1 MVLERLYV
9 IPHGDEIIDMPDQES
24 IEMHD
29 KIKEIAKGDNSDSII
44 ILTPHGISLSSGIP
58 IINTENLHGE
68 YSTKTA
74 RLISDH
80 KTDKEI
86 VRNIA
91 AEFGKEMVTV
101 NFATSSGP
109 LSVFPEDFGTIIPLT
124 FFGRQKISIISQPR
138 ISDNAKL
145 MHLGRSIWNT
155 VDSMDIKISVIF
167 SADQAHTHSKSGP
180 YGYSEY
186 AKLYENKI
194 KGYLER
200 GSLDGIE
207 NMEQG
212 IIVEAK
218 PDSYWNMV
226 ILNGFLKNSG
236 MQISFDY
243 YYVENYFGMMLAHG
257 VQ

>member
-1 MVLERLYV
+1 MALERLYV
-9 IPHGDEIIDMPDQES
+9 IPHGDEIIDVPNQKSRELR
-24 IEMHD
+24 D
-29 KIKEIAKGDNSDSII
+29 KIIEVTRGDNSDSII
-44 ILTPHGISLSSGIP
+44 VLTPHGMTLSSGIP

-68 YSTKTA
+68 YSTKTV
-74 RLISDH
+74 RLVSDH
-80 KTDKEI
+80 KTNKEI

-91 AEFGKEMVTV
+91 AEFGREMVTV

-124 FFGRQKISIISQPR
+124 FFEKQKISIISQPR
-138 ISDNAKL
+138 ISDPEKL
-145 MHLGRSIWNT
+145 MRLGRNIWNT
-155 VDSMDIKISVIF
+155 VDSMNVKISVIF

-194 KGYLER
+194 KGYFQR
-200 GSLDGIE
+200 GSLSGIE
-207 NMEQG
+207 NMDQG
-212 IIVEAK
+212 MVVEAK

-236 MQISFDY
+236 MHITLDY
-243 YYVENYFGMMLAHG
+243 HYVENYFGMMLAHG
-257 VQ
+257 IQ

>member
-9 IPHGDEIIDMPDQES
+9 IPHGDEIIDVPNQES
-24 IEMHD
+24 RELRD
-29 KIKEIAKGDNSDSII
+29 KITEVTREDGSDSII
-44 ILTPHGISLSSGIP
+44 VLTPHGMTLSSGIP

-68 YSTKTA
+68 YSTKTV
-74 RLISDH
+74 RLVSDH
-80 KTDKEI
+80 KTNKEI

-124 FFGRQKISIISQPR
+124 FFGKQKISIISQPR
-138 ISDNAKL
+138 ISDPEKL
-145 MHLGRSIWNT
+145 MRLGRNIWNT
-155 VDSMDIKISVIF
+155 VDSMDIKISVVF

-194 KGYLER
+194 KGYFER
-200 GSLDGIE
+200 GSLSGIE
-207 NMEQG
+207 NMDQG
-212 IIVEAK
+212 MVVEAK

-226 ILNGFLKNSG
+226 ILNGFMKNSG
-236 MQISFDY
+236 MHITLDY
-243 YYVENYFGMMLAHG
+243 HYVENYFGMMLAHG
-257 VQ
+257 IQ

>member
-1 MVLERLYV
+1 MVLEGLYV

-24 IEMHD
+24 KQFHD
-29 KIKEIAKGDNSDSII
+29 KIVEVTREDRSDSII
-44 ILTPHGISLSSGIP
+44 MLTTHGMTLSSGIP

-74 RLISDH
+74 KLVSDH

-101 NFATSSGP
+101 NFATPSGP

-124 FFGRQKISIISQPR
+124 FFGKQKISIISQPR
-138 ISDNAKL
+138 ISDTEKL
-145 MHLGRSIWNT
+145 MRLGRNIWNT

-167 SADQAHTHSKSGP
+167 SGNQAYTHVKSGP
-180 YGYSEY
+180 FGFSEY
-186 AKLYENKI
+186 AKLYEDRM
-194 KGYLER
+194 KGYFER
-200 GSLDGIE
+200 GSLQGIE
-207 NMEQG
+207 NMDQG
-212 IIVEAK
+212 MVVEAK
-218 PDSYWNMV
+218 SDSYWNMV

-236 MQISFDY
+236 MRVSLDY
-243 YYVENYFGMMLAHG
+243 YYVENYFGMLLAHG
-257 VQ
+257 SE

>member
-9 IPHGDEIIDMPDQES
+9 IPYGDEIIDMPNKES
-24 IEMHD
+24 KELHN
-29 KIKEIAKGDNSDSII
+29 KIVDVTKGDNSDSII
-44 ILTPHGISLSSGIP
+44 ILTPRGMTLTSGIP

-68 YSTKTA
+68 YSTKTTT
-74 RLISDH
+74 LVSEH

-86 VRNIA
+86 VRNVA

-101 NFATSSGP
+101 NFAMPSGP
-109 LSVFPEDFGTIIPLT
+109 LSVFPEDFATIIPLT
-124 FFGRQKISIISQPR
+124 FFGKQKVSIISQPR
-138 ISDNAKL
+138 ISDTEKL
-145 MHLGRSIWNT
+145 MRLGRSIWNT

-186 AKLYENKI
+186 AKLYENRI
-194 KGYLER
+194 IGYFEN
-200 GSLDGIE
+200 GSLQGLE

-212 IIVEAK
+212 MIVEAK

-226 ILNGFLKNSG
+226 ILNGFLESSE
-236 MQISFDY
+236 MRVTLDY
-243 YYVENYFGMMLAHG
+243 HYVEHYFGMMLAHG
-257 VQ
+257 IN